1 MESQSS
7 NLQQMNPQR
16 KAVKPMLPLADAL
29 ARLVTTISQQLQLC
43 STSVAIDGALDRTLA
58 EDVYSPLPVPTA
70 TNSAMDG
77 YALRFADATADSNQQ
92 WPLIGQSL
100 AGHP

>member
-7 NLQQMNPQR
+7 NLQQMNPQT

-43 STSVAIDGALDRTLA
+43 STAVAIDGALDRTLA
-58 EDVYSPLPVPTA
+58 EEFGRASCRERV
-70 TNSAMDG
+70 
-77 YALRFADATADSNQQ
+77 
-92 WPLIGQSL
+92 
-100 AGHP
+100 